1 MSEEQAVTVAE
12 NADVETT
19 PEAAPE
25 AENTSTEDVVAE
37 TTDEPEAKEPETEPE
52 KPKVDLKQR
61 KIAKQARDNRE
72 MKRENARLMKMLETQ
87 TDNVSRMTKSDVEPK
102 IEDFETMDAY
112 LHARD
117 DFKSSKKEP
126 KAETAPQETQDY
138 SARDDLIETGT
149 DKYSDFED
157 VVFSQDVRISAGMA
171 DAIFEIDDLNLQA
184 DVAYFLGQNPK
195 ESAKIA
201 KLSERRQIAEIAKLE
216 MKVSKAPAKKR
227 ASKAPEPIK
236 PVGGAKTT
244 ADGYV
249 DGESYK
255 SFLKKRNKELG
266 R

>member
-1 MSEEQAVTVAE
+1 MPEEETITAVE

-37 TTDEPEAKEPETEPE
+37 TTDETKAETTEVVEE
-52 KPKVDLKQR
+52 KPKPDLKQR

-87 TDNVSRMTKSDVEPK
+87 TENVSRMTKADVEPQ

-112 LHARD
+112 LNARD
-117 DFKSSKKEP
+117 TFKES
-126 KAETAPQETQDY
+126 KAEKREAPQEQHDY
-138 SARDDLIETGT
+138 SARDDLVETGT
-149 DKYSDFED
+149 DKYDDFED
-157 VVFSQDVRISAGMA
+157 VVFSQDVRITAGMA

-236 PVGGAKTT
+236 PIGGAKTN
-244 ADGYV
+244 ADGFIE
-249 DGESYK
+249 GESMK
-255 SFLKKRNKELG
+255 DFLKKRYKQLG

>member
-1 MSEEQAVTVAE
+1 MADEETVTVTE
-12 NADVETT
+12 NTDVEAPT
-19 PEAAPE
+19 PDTAQAADE
-25 AENTSTEDVVAE
+25 TSTEDTAAE
-37 TTDEPEAKEPETEPE
+37 AVDEQGEESKADE

-87 TDNVSRMTKSDVEPK
+87 TENVSRMTKTDTAPK

-112 LHARD
+112 LDARD
-117 DFKSSKKEP
+117 VFNSPKKEP
-126 KAETAPQETQDY
+126 KAEQAQSTDY

-171 DAIFEIDDLNLQA
+171 DAIFEIDDPNIQA

-216 MKVSKAPAKKR
+216 MKVSKAPAKKQ
-227 ASKAPEPIK
+227 ASKAPAPIK
-236 PVGGAKTT
+236 PIGGAKTT
-244 ADGYV
+244 SDGFV
-249 DGESYK
+249 EGESYE
-255 SFLKKRNKELG
+255 SFLKKRNKQLG